1 MQTFTRG
8 YSPIFTNIFHLP
20 GSAKLPGLQQLLRVP
35 KRGLRRL
42 HGDPEGLEAHD
53 VGPPAAQ
60 RQLTRQ
66 RQRRG
71 EVTHAV
77 GEDEDGN
84 AGHGGDLVGGKTLG
98 KWWLR
103 FVRVIVD

>member
-1 MQTFTRG
+1 
-8 YSPIFTNIFHLP
+8 
-20 GSAKLPGLQQLLRVP
+20 
-35 KRGLRRL
+35 
-42 HGDPEGLEAHD
+42 
-53 VGPPAAQ
+53 
-60 RQLTRQ
+60 
-66 RQRRG
+66 
-71 EVTHAV
+71 VTHGV